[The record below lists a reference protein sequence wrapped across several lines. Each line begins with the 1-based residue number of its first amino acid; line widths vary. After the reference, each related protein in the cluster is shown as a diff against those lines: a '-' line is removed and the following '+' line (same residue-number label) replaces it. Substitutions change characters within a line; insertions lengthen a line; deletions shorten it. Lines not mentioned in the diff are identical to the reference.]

1 VGWPVTGSAGRRFLI
16 ATGTA
21 NYPKQ
26 RGLDDVPEVVNEID
40 RVERLFGAPPR
51 DDPDTSGFGY
61 SIVPGFG
68 PDLLAGELK
77 HRLRTFLTTRDRD
90 ETDTVIFYYTG
101 HGQLDDDGGFLFSFP
116 DTTEDVTGTAV
127 PATEL
132 ARWLLSGTRVQRF
145 LIVLDTCYSAAAG
158 AAFSARAIRALGR
171 LQQLA
176 DRPHVAILTAA
187 RARQLAEPGAFT
199 QALERAVR
207 HRATGGHEP
216 EFLQLQ
222 GVVGVINNDPFK
234 PASQRAALLSDA
246 QGVDEFLP
254 NPRYDKWLRGFDLR
268 TQLDRRERDLRDRET
283 RDHVLPR
290 AQGLDSP
297 QEGLWLFTGRHAVL
311 AELSAWL
318 AVRNYDGL
326 ARIVTGNPGS
336 GKSAV
341 LARLHVLARP
351 ELRRRVPRF
360 DELPEDTVPPRNSVD
375 VFIHARGKTGDQ
387 VFAGLCVAAGV
398 EAERPGELLT
408 ALRGRKQPLV
418 AIIDALDEAIDP
430 DQLAEEVLAPL
441 IRGTRH
447 TQLRLLLGTRSHLE
461 DRLRGP
467 AVWIN
472 LDSDEYADP
481 DSIRSYARSGLIGLH
496 TDSPYRTAESSLVDA
511 TAAAVGHAAGQSFLV
526 ALITTRSLV
535 LRHEV
540 VDPYDRTWQER
551 LPRIAADAMSR
562 DLDER
567 LGAEVTKA
575 RDLLLPL
582 AFAFGAGIPWADMW
596 APLASVLSG
605 RTYTDTDLDWLERN
619 AGYYVIEAL
628 DSSTSVYR
636 LYHESLAEHLRTGW
650 DIAAIHH
657 TITRFLVSR
666 VPVENERLNWSR
678 TEAYVRSHFATH
690 ASAAGALDE
699 FVLDPDYLLNAE
711 RSRLLAALP
720 AVRDPSAERA
730 AEAYR
735 AATKHLR
742 SKPRAEHLAY
752 LELAAHCADADVL
765 AARIAKDERPQPWR
779 VDWAHWNPR
788 HDTVLGG
795 HAGPVRAVVTVE
807 TAEGP
812 IAASSG
818 DDGLLRLWD
827 LTRGF
832 SVGRTIAD
840 VRGSIQSL
848 DVVDVG
854 RDRAIVAACMDGTI
868 RAWNLGTTEPIGRP
882 QQVQR
887 SSIRAMAVCETGGR
901 TAVVTGTYS
910 GSILV
915 SDLSTGTIVHELAG
929 TGGGSLTS
937 IITAELGWRP
947 IVLSGTDNGV
957 ISIWDFESGRLE
969 RRIGDPRHGGI
980 DAMAVGELTGRPVLA
995 SGGAGGIQLWDM
1007 ATGRRIGEIPA
1018 PSGVRAIKA
1027 LATAKIDGRDVV
1039 VGSGDDNAIRQWDLA
1054 TGEALGQPLAGH
1066 SGFVGTLS
1074 LGESDGRPVLV
1085 SGSMDSTVRLWN
1097 LGRGTTA
1104 DNPLSGHLG
1113 HVGALATGSSSG
1125 REVVVSGADDGIVRV
1140 WDLADGSPVGKPMT
1154 DHTDWVRAVDLH
1166 QWGAESYIISGSHDR
1181 SVRISNMVTGAPVHI
1196 LSDTF
1201 QHPVIVLTTGMM
1213 QSRPIVFSCTEDKT
1227 LNVHDVVTGERL
1239 SRTAFRSADALMA
1252 AAADTLDGQ
1261 CFLAIA
1267 TYEDRLYLWAPEWT
1281 KPLPFY
1287 LTAQK
1292 ARDPLMALLGRD
1304 GRLLLATGDQTGLL
1318 SLWELPLR
1326 DNWRKSLGRRRR
1338 PARLKRI
1345 GTQQLPGPVTAIVR
1359 RADGMIAASIGD
1371 TVLLD
1376 PISADGMQIQVDARV
1391 RTMRFADKDTL
1402 VVSTVQGL
1410 VAIRLRC

>member
-1 VGWPVTGSAGRRFLI
+1 MTGSAGRRFLI

-21 NYPKQ
+21 SYPKQ
-26 RGLDDVPEVVNEID
+26 RELDDVPEAADEIA
-40 RVERLFGAPPR
+40 RVERLFGAPPG
-51 DDPDTSGFGY
+51 DDPDTSGFGHE
-61 SIVPGFG
+61 IVPGFG
-68 PDLLAGELK
+68 PDLLSSELK
-77 HRLRTFLTTRDRD
+77 HRLRAFLTARDRN
-90 ETDTVIFYYTG
+90 ETDTVVFYYTG

-127 PATEL
+127 PAAEL
-132 ARWLLSGTRVQRF
+132 ARWLLTGTRVQRF
-145 LIVLDTCYSAAAG
+145 LVILDTCYSAAAG
-158 AAFSARAIRALGR
+158 TAFSASAIRALSR

-176 DRPHVAILTAA
+176 DRPHIAILTAA
-187 RARQLAEPGAFT
+187 RARQLAAPGAFT

-222 GVVGVINNDPFK
+222 GVVGVINNDPRK
-234 PASQRAALLSDA
+234 PASQRAALLSDV

-268 TQLDRRERDLRDRET
+268 TQLDRKEHDLRDQET

-290 AQGLDSP
+290 AQGLDAP

-326 ARIVTGNPGS
+326 ARVVTGDPGS

-341 LARLHVLARP
+341 LSRLHVLARP
-351 ELRRRVPRF
+351 ELRRRVPRLE
-360 DELPEDTVPPRNSVD
+360 ELPGDTVPPRDSVD

-408 ALRGRKQPLV
+408 ALRGRERPLV

-447 TQLRLLLGTRSHLE
+447 TQLRLLLGTRRHLK

-467 AVWIN
+467 AVWID
-472 LDSDEYADP
+472 LDSEKYADP
-481 DSIRSYARSGLIGLH
+481 DSIRSYARSGLFSLH
-496 TDSPYRTAESSLVDA
+496 SESPYRTAENSLVDA
-511 TAAAVGHAAGQSFLV
+511 TAAAVGRAAGQSFLV
-526 ALITTRSLV
+526 ALITTRSLA

-540 VDPYDRTWQER
+540 VDPYDRKWQEQ
-551 LPRIAADAMSR
+551 LPRVAADAMSR

-567 LGAEVTKA
+567 LDTQVTKA

-605 RTYTDTDLDWLERN
+605 RTYTDDDLLWLERN
-619 AGYYVIEAL
+619 AGFYVIEAL
-628 DSSTSVYR
+628 DGSMSVYR
-636 LYHESLAEHLRTGW
+636 LYHESLAEHLRAGW
-650 DIAAIHH
+650 DSAAIHQA
-657 TITRFLVSR
+657 ITRFLVSR
-666 VPVENERLNWSR
+666 VPVEAGRRVWSR
-678 TEAYVRSHFATH
+678 AETYIRSHFATH

-699 FVLDPDYLLNAE
+699 FVLDPGYLLNAE

-720 AVRDPSAERA
+720 AVRGPAAESA

-735 AATKHLR
+735 AVTKHLR

-752 LELAAHCADADVL
+752 LELTAHCADAGVL
-765 AARIAKDERPQPWR
+765 ATRIADEGRPRPWR

-788 HDTVLGG
+788 RDTVLGG
-795 HAGPVRAVVTVE
+795 HAGPVRTVVTVE

-840 VRGSIQSL
+840 VSGSIRSL
-848 DVVDVG
+848 AVVDVG
-854 RDRAIVAACMDGTI
+854 RERAVVAACTDGTV
-868 RAWNLGTTEPIGRP
+868 RAWNLETSAPIGKP
-882 QQVQR
+882 HPVQR
-887 SSIRAMAVCETGGR
+887 SSIRAMAVCEAGGR
-901 TAVVTGTYS
+901 TAVVTGTY
-910 GSILV
+910 GGTILV
-915 SDLSTGTIVHELAG
+915 SDLSTGTLVHELAG
-929 TGGGSLTS
+929 AGGGSLTA

-947 IVLSGTDNGV
+947 IVISGDIGGV
-957 ISIWDFESGRLE
+957 ITVWDFESGRLE
-969 RRIGDPRHGGI
+969 RRIVDPRHGEI
-980 DAMAVGELTGRPVLA
+980 DALAVGEVTGRPVLV
-995 SGGAGGIQLWDM
+995 SGGTGGIQLWDL
-1007 ATGRRIGEIPA
+1007 ATGRWIGEIPV
-1018 PSGVRAIKA
+1018 PSGVRAIKG
-1027 LATAKIDGRDVV
+1027 LATGKIDGRDVV
-1039 VGSGDDNAIRQWDLA
+1039 IGSGDDNVIRRWDLA

-1066 SGFVGTLS
+1066 TGFAGSLS

-1085 SGSMDSTVRLWN
+1085 SGSMDSTVRLWD
-1097 LGRGTTA
+1097 LGRGSTA

-1113 HVGALATGSSSG
+1113 RVGTLASGASRG
-1125 REVVVSGADDGIVRV
+1125 REVVISGADDGIVRV
-1140 WDLADGSPVGKPMT
+1140 WDLADGALVGQPMT
-1154 DHTDWVRAVDLH
+1154 GHTDWVRAVDIH
-1166 QWGAESYIISGSHDR
+1166 QGDTESYVVSGSYDR
-1181 SVRISNMVTGAPVHI
+1181 SVRIWNMATGAPVHI
-1196 LSDTF
+1196 LRDSF
-1201 QHPVIVLTTGMM
+1201 QNPVTLLITGMM
-1213 QSRPIVFSCTEDKT
+1213 QSRRIVFSSTDHKT
-1227 LNVHDVVTGERL
+1227 LNVHDILTGERL
-1239 SRTAFRSADALMA
+1239 SRIAFRSADALMA
-1252 AAADTLDGQ
+1252 ATAGIIDGR

-1267 TYEDRLYLWAPEWT
+1267 TYEGQLYLWAPEWT
-1281 KPLPFY
+1281 KPLSFIF
-1287 LTAQK
+1287 TAQK
-1292 ARDPLMALLGRD
+1292 ARDPLMALFARD

-1326 DNWRKSLGRRRR
+1326 VGWAKALVRGHR
-1338 PARLKRI
+1338 PSRLKRV

-1359 RADGMIAASIGD
+1359 RADGMVATAVGD

-1376 PISADGMQIQVDARV
+1376 PFSADGMRIQVDARV

-1410 VAIRLRC
+1410 VAIRLLV